1 MAKKTKK
8 VVKKVEK
15 NTKDDPTLT
24 LVLGMLLVS
33 INDFTEGGILEKIIV
48 ICGFVLMILGIIPML
63 KDNIKK
69 KKTGMIIA
77 LSLLGIVTVALAV
90 MLIINSIN
98 K

>member
-33 INDFTEGGILEKIIV
+33 INDFTEGGIIEKIIV
-48 ICGFVLMILGIIPML
+48 ICGFALMILGIIPML

>member
-33 INDFTEGGILEKIIV
+33 INDFTEGGIIEKIIV
-48 ICGFVLMILGIIPML
+48 ICGFALMILGIIP

-77 LSLLGIVTVALAV
+77 LSLLGVVTIALAV

>member
-1 MAKKTKK
+1 MAKKAKK

-33 INDFTEGGILEKIIV
+33 INDFTEGGIIEKIIV
-48 ICGFVLMILGIIPML
+48 ICGFGLMILGIIPML

-77 LSLLGIVTVALAV
+77 LSLLGVVTIALAV